1 MHTNGVGK
9 CLEGGPCL
17 YVMHALYVMST
28 PAHTVEESV
37 LTICLRHCDFLD
49 VVGFYL
55 VVKVTVIFI
64 IHHLSKQSDQCY

>member
-1 MHTNGVGK
+1 
-9 CLEGGPCL
+9 
-17 YVMHALYVMST
+17 MST